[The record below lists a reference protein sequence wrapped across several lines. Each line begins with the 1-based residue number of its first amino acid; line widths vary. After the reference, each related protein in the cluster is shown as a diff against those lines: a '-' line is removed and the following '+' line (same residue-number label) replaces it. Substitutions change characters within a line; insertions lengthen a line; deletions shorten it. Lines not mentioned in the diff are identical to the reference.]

1 MFYNFTNRSVRKKM
15 SKKEEILKIASQAF
29 AKYGYEGVS
38 MDFIAKK
45 AGITKAA
52 IYYHFKSKHELF
64 ETILTKRIT
73 ELGENL
79 KICKFT
85 NPKENLKC
93 YIFTTAEIYKKYPC
107 FAAILAH
114 EFVNG
119 GKNLN
124 ENLIRILSLNVFKK
138 LVNILNKG
146 VKKDIFE
153 INNPFTVQLMI
164 ISSLLM
170 NQTTESLRKKIS
182 QYIDIPVKTDI
193 QTIAKSI
200 YEKVLKAISKENK

>member
-1 MFYNFTNRSVRKKM
+1 M
-15 SKKEEILKIASQAF
+15 SKKEKILKIASQSF
-29 AKYGYEGVS
+29 ARYGYDGVS
-38 MDFIAKK
+38 MDFIARKT
-45 AGITKAA
+45 GITKAA

-64 ETILTKRIT
+64 EIILTKRIT

-79 KICKFT
+79 KKCEFD

-93 YIFTTAEIYKKYPC
+93 YIFTIADIYTKYPC

-124 ENLIRILSLNVFKK
+124 ENLIRILSLNVFNK
-138 LVNILNKG
+138 LVEILNEG
-146 VKKDIFE
+146 VKKEIFE
-153 INNPFTVQLMI
+153 IDNPFTVQLMI
-164 ISSLLM
+164 VSSLIM
-170 NQTTESLRKKIS
+170 NQTTENLRKKIS
-182 QYIDIPVKTDI
+182 QYIDMPVKTDI
-193 QTIAKSI
+193 KTIAKSI

>member
-1 MFYNFTNRSVRKKM
+1 M
-15 SKKEEILKIASQAF
+15 
-29 AKYGYEGVS
+29 
-38 MDFIAKK
+38 
-45 AGITKAA
+45 
-52 IYYHFKSKHELF
+52 
-64 ETILTKRIT
+64 
-73 ELGENL
+73 
-79 KICKFT
+79 
-85 NPKENLKC
+85 
-93 YIFTTAEIYKKYPC
+93 
-107 FAAILAH
+107 AH

-170 NQTTESLRKKIS
+170 NQTTENLRKKIS

-200 YEKVLKAISKENK
+200 YEKVLKAISKEYK